1 MQTERDAGSSS
12 SSRALCA
19 KIRAVFATRNT
30 VVCAYAGNFGKF
42 HSFHPADAAHCRCAA
57 KLRINRRLHTALW
70 HNNSVA

>member
-1 MQTERDAGSSS
+1 MQTERDAGS

-30 VVCAYAGNFGKF
+30 VVCAYA
-42 HSFHPADAAHCRCAA
+42 HPADAAHCRCAA